1 MWNAGVTVRDTLE
14 NELSQTYPDIKHVT
28 VDERSTDNTMLLIR
42 EYKPR
47 YNGRLLYGNHNYKKT
62 NFRPYRKT
70 CCY

>member
-42 EYKPR
+42 E
-47 YNGRLLYGNHNYKKT
+47 
-62 NFRPYRKT
+62 
-70 CCY
+70 